1 VKLVDQGDVVVM
13 VATRPETRPTAAES
27 AEDLQKKFGA
37 LPLGKKIA
45 TLVQLEAI
53 TASETF
59 DAAIEKPL
67 AFGSKAFDSIMN
79 RARARGQAK
88 QADEKA

>member
-1 VKLVDQGDVVVM
+1 
-13 VATRPETRPTAAES
+13 
-27 AEDLQKKFGA
+27 
-37 LPLGKKIA
+37 LPLRKKIA
-45 TLVQLEAI
+45 TLVQFEAI

-67 AFGSKAFDSIMN
+67 AFGSKAFDSIMD

-88 QADEKA
+88 RANEET